1 MANSIVNPFRP
12 SSAIA
17 TQFEKAVHGVQIPA
31 LVKSIKA
38 SKRDPEHTIRRFKSG
53 GIRGYKWVCKI
64 VGSKMTISSV
74 QAPKSA
80 AKKTVAKKS
89 VKKAA

>member
-17 TQFEKAVHGVQIPA
+17 NQFEKAVHGVQLPA

-53 GIRGYKWVCKI
+53 GIRGFSWVCTIKGSQLKI
-64 VGSKMTISSV
+64 SNIK
-74 QAPKSA
+74 APA
-80 AKKTVAKKS
+80 AKKSAAKKS